1 MTNEI
6 KNSPLGFA
14 RGTIP
19 KAPSGRHHSNSPSSS
34 LGIHP
39 SASLGIHPSAS
50 LGVQS
55 EKPHRGD
62 ISIRHYFE
70 INIGTVCMPCGMMIS
85 IDHNPDDIF
94 SVENEIV

>member
-14 RGTIP
+14 RGAITI
-19 KAPSGRHHSNSPSSS
+19 APSRRHHNST
-34 LGIHP
+34 G
-39 SASLGIHPSAS
+39 
-50 LGVQS
+50 
-55 EKPHRGD
+55 RCD